1 MRNELPAK
9 IPAGHEGLGRVTWSL
24 ENMRKSL
31 WAYGTSVCLQLP
43 MERRSA
49 APLFDETPTG
59 VSPLHGA
66 PRRVF
71 HRNICNLISSRM
83 PVLHHSLTVNNKFEG
98 NPHLC
103 GLKKHETAKKIQSE
117 ADAASSVCESC
128 PVSVTECA
136 HRHVQAQAHSRSAP
150 PWKHVGSTCEACLDD
165 TSALSTALADARKQL
180 DCVFLKSGHKNCI
193 SSSAMGTET
202 GGTAPAYPTLTNG
215 ACAGELGSVKR
226 FRRMS
231 FCGHRFRAASTEC
244 WPTKVLYG
252 TAANPF

>member
-1 MRNELPAK
+1 MGRNELRNELPAK

-43 MERRSA
+43 MDRRSA

-103 GLKKHETAKKIQSE
+103 GLKKHETAKKFRAKLMRPLLSASRALFRSQS
-117 ADAASSVCESC
+117 ARTGMSRL
-128 PVSVTECA
+128 
-136 HRHVQAQAHSRSAP
+136 RHTHAVP
-150 PWKHVGSTCEACLDD
+150 LLGSTWEA
-165 TSALSTALADARKQL
+165 
-180 DCVFLKSGHKNCI
+180 
-193 SSSAMGTET
+193 
-202 GGTAPAYPTLTNG
+202 
-215 ACAGELGSVKR
+215 
-226 FRRMS
+226 
-231 FCGHRFRAASTEC
+231 RAK
-244 WPTKVLYG
+244 PVLM
-252 TAANPF
+252 TPLL

>member
-1 MRNELPAK
+1 MA
-9 IPAGHEGLGRVTWSL
+9 
-24 ENMRKSL
+24 
-31 WAYGTSVCLQLP
+31 
-43 MERRSA
+43 
-49 APLFDETPTG
+49 
-59 VSPLHGA
+59 
-66 PRRVF
+66 
-71 HRNICNLISSRM
+71 
-83 PVLHHSLTVNNKFEG
+83 VLHHSLTVNNKFEG